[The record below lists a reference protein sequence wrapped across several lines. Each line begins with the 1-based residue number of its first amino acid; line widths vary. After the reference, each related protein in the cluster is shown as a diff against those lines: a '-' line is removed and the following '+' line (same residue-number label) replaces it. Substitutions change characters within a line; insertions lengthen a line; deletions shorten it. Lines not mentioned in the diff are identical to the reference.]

1 MRLPG
6 SCGAKHGRTVLIRPS
21 TVHPAD
27 RQASLALEMP
37 DSPRRMEPV
46 HALDLARIKPDLY
59 QGELCET
66 EVLVRDDVMQDALMT
81 F

>member
-6 SCGAKHGRTVLIRPS
+6 SCGAKHGRTLLIRPS
-21 TVHPAD
+21 TVHPAG

-37 DSPRRMEPV
+37 DGPRRMEPV
-46 HALDLARIKPDLY
+46 HALDLAPIEPDLY

-66 EVLVRDDVMQDALMT
+66 EVLV
-81 F
+81 